1 MSVCHLS
8 CKILFPPS
16 NYYTPW
22 SICRVSVSPSASRR
36 EISRCERHRLLSRR
50 PICIQLGSAR
60 QLTRSANN
68 NNRPECAEL
77 FLRKSHQRGRLCV
90 GRLLRNYMKKRPGRL
105 GRGKNTGLRR
115 ASCFNACPLCTGNP
129 TSKECTNGMCQK
141 QLK

>member
-36 EISRCERHRLLSRR
+36 EISHCERRRLLSPR

-68 NNRPECAEL
+68 NNRPECRAVFAQVASKGPIVCWQASAKL
-77 FLRKSHQRGRLCV
+77 H
-90 GRLLRNYMKKRPGRL
+90 KKRPGRL

-115 ASCFNACPLCTGNP
+115 AGCFNACPLCTGNP